1 MLIKDKIQIDI
12 FINAMMFGFP
22 FNAIVYVKR
31 WMESWTSRENS
42 IDLKFLGERR
52 LNLMNQ
58 TKIEWCCQGRPE
70 TVFYSA
76 V

>member
-42 IDLKFLGERR
+42 IDLKFLAELRA
-52 LNLMNQ
+52 LANYVQ
-58 TKIEWCCQGRPE
+58 
-70 TVFYSA
+70 
-76 V
+76 